1 MGTNELGRPVRGR
14 RQGWA
19 VREQPSVR
27 GLWGATA
34 LWSGSTR
41 CGTRRT
47 CSRPTGTTGAAR
59 AGRTCRTGRS
69 PTSASYRRW
78 VERVAADVDPQFYA
92 VVDTDAA
99 AGTSGVGQAVGV
111 LSLMR
116 VDPEVGSIEVG
127 HVHYSPLLQRRRAA
141 TEAHYL
147 LMRYVFQRPRFGVP
161 ALRMEMRRG
170 LNAPSRGG
178 GRAAGVHLRGNLP
191 TIGVLVKGRNRDTAW
206 YSLID
211 VEWPQLSDR
220 LQSWLAP
227 DNFDDAGRQK
237 SSLQLPDP
245 SR

>member
-1 MGTNELGRPVRGR
+1 METNELGQPVGDAV
-14 RQGWA
+14 QGWA
-19 VREQPSVR
+19 VREQPSVEVLVGRYCTVERLDALRHAEDLFSADRHDRR
-27 GLWGATA
+27 GESWTYLPYGPFADF
-34 LWSGSTR
+34 
-41 CGTRRT
+41 
-47 CSRPTGTTGAAR
+47 
-59 AGRTCRTGRS
+59 
-69 PTSASYRRW
+69 ASYRRW

-147 LMRYVFQRPRFGVP
+147 LMRYVFDDLGY
-161 ALRMEMRRG
+161 RRYEWKCDA
-170 LNAPSRGG
+170 LNAPSR
-178 GRAAGVHLRGNLP
+178 AAAERLGFTYEGTFRQSSV
-191 TIGVLVKGRNRDTAW
+191 VKGRNRDTAW